1 MDDVLHARL
10 NGTKWTNKSMLFIY
24 NLLSKQMEQLEGKK
38 KLSISCFDSPY
49 SRQNPAVWQ
58 GSCLHDYDLNFQ
70 TAEPLCFTGDPELW
84 LTSLQLFAVIW
95 VQMMKLES

>member
-38 KLSISCFDSPY
+38 KIKY
-49 SRQNPAVWQ
+49 
-58 GSCLHDYDLNFQ
+58 
-70 TAEPLCFTGDPELW
+70 FTLW
-84 LTSLQLFAVIW
+84 
-95 VQMMKLES
+95 